1 MTVPPS
7 TLSDDVRNTSTSADE
22 GDPDNKHGNSNMNN
36 NDTSEEPKSRPATA
50 DTDDDIEEL
59 RRAVEDKYDFENFDA
74 QNMAQMD
81 AEEGDAVFDPDS
93 WITGDRLLDRVEA
106 DLKNRIADRDV
117 FARIKRFSG
126 GDRLLDRVEAD
137 LKNRIADRDVFARI
151 KRFSGDD
158 ETNRLVAYSDE
169 GYVTVYPDGSVEGQG
184 TVLRD
189 VKPTVALCSMDDYE
203 ITPPPDGEPL
213 PDPSEVPESSGEL
226 GNLMLQIIAFALLI
240 GGVVLV
246 GAAVFGDLG
255 RAAIIAGVV
264 GLGFVITALLFFIL
278 VANARLSDRFR
289 AEEYRDRLRSVGL
302 GSGEQ
307 PDFDPSKLDRQI
319 KNQDE

>member
-1 MTVPPS
+1 
-7 TLSDDVRNTSTSADE
+7 
-22 GDPDNKHGNSNMNN
+22 MNN
-36 NDTSEEPKSRPATA
+36 NDTSEEPKSRPPTA

-81 AEEGDAVFDPDS
+81 AEEWDAVFDPDS
-93 WITGDRLLDRVEA
+93 WIT
-106 DLKNRIADRDV
+106 
-117 FARIKRFSG
+117 